1 MRRLAALMVCMSS
14 AWAAAEEAPSRVADR
29 VFFGLSGGAS
39 QASLLAFTDVAGTE
53 HRSVVA
59 PHGWKATWSVGIWP
73 AEWIGLELATSLQS
87 FSVGSLRSSAEPV
100 TATGRLVQ
108 VVPGLRLALPL
119 RYVAPFVG
127 VGYGVAFPVVEE
139 QRGSQAWKGTPGILH
154 GPRFFGGANVYFS
167 RDLRFFIDVEVMTLS
182 ATAQLDEVGATG
194 EGFQRFE
201 GMLVPSAS
209 IGFAVTPDV
218 YKQSPRKELWVF
230 GALVPAMLAALFGYL
245 AVDGAR

>member
-1 MRRLAALMVCMSS
+1 MRRLIALLACVSS
-14 AWAAAEEAPSRVADR
+14 AWAAAEEDPFRVADR

-39 QASLLAFTDVAGTE
+39 QASLRAFTDVAGTE

-73 AEWIGLELATSLQS
+73 AEWIGLQLDTSMQS
-87 FSVGSLRSSAEPV
+87 FTVGSLRSSAEPV

-108 VVPGLRLALPL
+108 VVPALRLALPL

-127 VGYGVAFPVVEE
+127 VGYGVAFPLVEE
-139 QRGSQAWKGTPGILH
+139 QRGSQVWKGTPGVLH

-167 RDLRFFIDVEVMTLS
+167 RDLRFFVDVEVMTLS
-182 ATAQLDEVGATG
+182 ATAQLGEVGTTAAG
-194 EGFQRFE
+194 SQRFE
-201 GMLVPSAS
+201 GMIVPSAS
-209 IGFAVTPDV
+209 IGLAVTPDL
-218 YKQSPRKELWVF
+218 YRQSPGKAVWIF
-230 GALVPAMLAALFGYL
+230 GALVPAMAAALFGYL